1 MDSRIQLFLVA
12 ALMGSIS
19 APNAMAAQPKDLEL
33 EPLVVRE
40 PERREVK
47 VDEIDSENFEIGA
60 YGGILDIQDFGSNAV
75 YGVRAAYHVT
85 EDFFVEGLYGRSELG
100 ETSFEKLS
108 GNVEL
113 LTDDDRQFSYYN
125 LSVGYNILPGE
136 AFVGRKYAFR
146 GGLYLIAGAGSSDFA
161 GDQRFTVSGGLR
173 LSDGRDGLAVV
184 ADRRARLRVRVG
196 SARQQRNAAQPRV
209 HRRPDG
215 LFLRRSQCTATS

>member
-19 APNAMAAQPKDLEL
+19 APNAIAAQPKDLEL

-47 VDEIDSENFEIGA
+47 VDDIDSENFEIGA
-60 YGGILDIQDFGSNAV
+60 YGGVLDVQDFGSNPV

-85 EDFFVEGLYGRSELG
+85 EDFFLEGLYGRSELG
-100 ETSFEKLS
+100 KTSFEKLS

-146 GGLYLIAGAGSSDFA
+146 GGLYLIAGAGGSDFA
-161 GDQRFTVSGGLR
+161 GDQRFTISGGFGYRMAATDWLSLR
-173 LSDGRDGLAVV
+173 IDVRDYVFESDLLGSNETLNNLEFTGGLTV
-184 ADRRARLRVRVG
+184 
-196 SARQQRNAAQPRV
+196 
-209 HRRPDG
+209 
-215 LFLRRSQCTATS
+215 FF

>member
-12 ALMGSIS
+12 ALMGPMS
-19 APNAMAAQPKDLEL
+19 ALNAIAAQPKDLEL

-47 VDEIDSENFEIGA
+47 VDDIDSENFEIGA
-60 YGGILDIQDFGSNAV
+60 YGGILDVQDFGSNPV
-75 YGVRAAYHVT
+75 YGIRAAYHVT
-85 EDFFVEGLYGRSELG
+85 EDFFLEGLYGRSELG
-100 ETSFEKLS
+100 KTSFDKLS

-113 LTDDDRQFSYYN
+113 LTDDDRKFSYYN

-161 GDQRFTVSGGLR
+161 GDQRFTISGGFGYRMAATDWLSLR
-173 LSDGRDGLAVV
+173 IDVRDYVFESDLLGSNETLNNLEFTGGLTV
-184 ADRRARLRVRVG
+184 
-196 SARQQRNAAQPRV
+196 
-209 HRRPDG
+209 
-215 LFLRRSQCTATS
+215 FF

>member
-12 ALMGSIS
+12 ALIGTMS
-19 APNAMAAQPKDLEL
+19 AQTAVAAQPKDLEL

-47 VDEIDSENFEIGA
+47 VDDIDSENFEVGA
-60 YGGILDIQDFGSNAV
+60 YGGILNVQDFGSNPV

-85 EDFFVEGLYGRSELG
+85 EDFFLEGVYGRSELG

-108 GNVEL
+108 GDVEL

-125 LSVGYNILPGE
+125 LSLGYNILPGE
-136 AFVGRKYAFR
+136 GFVGRKYAFR

-161 GDQRFTVSGGLR
+161 GDQRFTISGGFGYRMAATDWLSMRIDVRDYVFESDLLGSNETLHNLEFSGGLT
-173 LSDGRDGLAVV
+173 V
-184 ADRRARLRVRVG
+184 
-196 SARQQRNAAQPRV
+196 
-209 HRRPDG
+209 
-215 LFLRRSQCTATS
+215 FF

>member
-12 ALMGSIS
+12 ALLGLIW
-19 APNAMAAQPKDLEL
+19 APNAIAAQPKDLEL

-47 VDEIDSENFEIGA
+47 VDDIDSENFEIGA

-85 EDFFVEGLYGRSELG
+85 EDFFIEGLYGRSELG
-100 ETSFEKLS
+100 KTSFEKLS
-108 GNVEL
+108 GDVEL
-113 LTDDDRQFSYYN
+113 VTDDDRQFSYYN

-161 GDQRFTVSGGLR
+161 GDQRFTVSGGFGYRMAATDWLSLR
-173 LSDGRDGLAVV
+173 IDVRDYVFESDLLGSNETLHNLEFTGGLTV
-184 ADRRARLRVRVG
+184 
-196 SARQQRNAAQPRV
+196 
-209 HRRPDG
+209 
-215 LFLRRSQCTATS
+215 FF

>member
-12 ALMGSIS
+12 ALIGSMS
-19 APNAMAAQPKDLEL
+19 AQIAVAAQPKDLEL

-47 VDEIDSENFEIGA
+47 VDDIDSENFEVGA
-60 YGGILDIQDFGSNAV
+60 YGGILNVQDFGSNPV

-85 EDFFVEGLYGRSELG
+85 EDFFLEGVYGRSELG

-108 GNVEL
+108 GDVEL

-125 LSVGYNILPGE
+125 LSLGYNILPGE

-161 GDQRFTVSGGLR
+161 GDQRFTISGGFGYRMAATDWLSMRIDVRDYVFESDLLGSNETLHNLEFSGGLT
-173 LSDGRDGLAVV
+173 V
-184 ADRRARLRVRVG
+184 
-196 SARQQRNAAQPRV
+196 
-209 HRRPDG
+209 
-215 LFLRRSQCTATS
+215 FF

>member
-161 GDQRFTVSGGLR
+161 GDQRFTVSGGFGYRMAATDWLSLR
-173 LSDGRDGLAVV
+173 IDVRDYVFESDLLGSNETLHNLEFTGGLTV
-184 ADRRARLRVRVG
+184 
-196 SARQQRNAAQPRV
+196 
-209 HRRPDG
+209 
-215 LFLRRSQCTATS
+215 FF